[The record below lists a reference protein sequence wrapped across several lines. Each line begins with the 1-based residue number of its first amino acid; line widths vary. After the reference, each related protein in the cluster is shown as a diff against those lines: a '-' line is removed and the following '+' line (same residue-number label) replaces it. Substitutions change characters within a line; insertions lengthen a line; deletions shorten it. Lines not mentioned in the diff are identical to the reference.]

1 MGRGR
6 ARRMLRRHTTAG
18 PHLLLLAYPSLE
30 GLRRMGLGEPQTC
43 TRDRRRELHTPALA
57 VTLVALAGLGTACSA
72 APIDLGTAGAA
83 AVLFDPDRG
92 LSGVEVTVNGVTFH
106 PLAGAGPLS
115 ADGEV
120 DASIPLHIAPS
131 VAGDVLRL
139 HATSPTAG
147 ATGID
152 PGLVD
157 GLGEW
162 RRLDLSRYSGPYGQT
177 WWPKTTYS
185 VEGDFWFTAHW
196 VMEES
201 DGTKWTAPN
210 QANRGTGPFPAALRV
225 EYAPDTHGRYL
236 PIREVL
242 ELRFSR
248 HLWDVVPL
256 PRQKPSEYKQFL
268 ARAVFL
274 DLWRGTSARDLQ
286 HFLEV
291 IEAITRGRHPYYTIL
306 QNWSVGGWDAVLPD
320 SMWLPDYPPNIGV
333 GTVEELRAL
342 CEFGKTM
349 GRFGFRTNYRILREY
364 SPSHVRGLAHYAVGP
379 DGTPLDYLRPADWP
393 AVAGRADREIKATFG
408 PNACF
413 TDQMTSGA
421 APWAWHDYAA
431 EGGSRSM
438 RRTLDHQKALARSM
452 KRIFSGPLG
461 SESLADQHLLGEF
474 VDTGDYDIK
483 DGHRRLV
490 SPEYKLRRLHGL
502 SGFHGMGLMYRFYEM
517 PPFDAF
523 HSGTTTFSDDQAQ
536 LDDYRATEILFGNG
550 GYVCHGFAN
559 LRYTITECLLV
570 GNLQRYYSGQP
581 VRDVRYW
588 HDGSWRSLEELVRSG
603 VVPNIVPWN
612 PQTPEYGR
620 VRVEYGNELWV
631 VVNRLKEDFT
641 VAEAGPEGVTLP
653 PAGWVAWREDS
664 SVLAFSAYWPG
675 TRHRVDY
682 LRNRAADLVYL
693 DPRGQE
699 VDGASAITLREGG
712 RVVLTADPDGN
723 TVTVDGRTLQLEPP
737 GPAPLATI
745 DFTFDSGLEG
755 WRPIRGLLSAEARDG
770 LLRLRVIAPGCYLN
784 APPLR
789 VDGDR
794 VGVVELRMRVQGR
807 DVQRGGLYFTIEDAP
822 NVHSDKLVNFEVVSD
837 GKFHTYRLDVGAH
850 PEWRGHT
857 ITGLRLDPIRGSHD
871 AEVDID
877 SIRGVER

>member
-1 MGRGR
+1 MGFS
-6 ARRMLRRHTTAG
+6 MT
-18 PHLLLLAYPSLE
+18 
-30 GLRRMGLGEPQTC
+30 
-43 TRDRRRELHTPALA
+43 
-57 VTLVALAGLGTACSA
+57 CSA
-72 APIDLGTAGAA
+72 APIDLGRAGAA
-83 AVLFDPDRG
+83 IVRFDADRG
-92 LSGVEVTVNGVTFH
+92 LSGVEVTVNGVTFR
-106 PLAGAGPLS
+106 PLAGAGALS
-115 ADGEV
+115 TEGEV
-120 DASIPLHIAPS
+120 DASIPLDVDPS
-131 VAGDVLRL
+131 VVDGVLRL
-139 HATSPTAG
+139 HVTSPSTA

-152 PGLVD
+152 PGLVE

-162 RRLDLSRYSGPYGQT
+162 RRLDLSRYSEPYGQT

-196 VMEES
+196 VIEES

-210 QANRGTGPFPAALRV
+210 QANHGTGPFPAALGV

-236 PIREVL
+236 PIHEVL

-248 HLWDVVPL
+248 HLWDVVPR
-256 PRQKPSEYKQFL
+256 PRQKASEYKQFL

-274 DLWRGTSARDLQ
+274 DLWRGAPAKDLR

-291 IEAITRGRHPYYTIL
+291 IKAITRGRHQQYTIL

-349 GRFGFRTNYRILREY
+349 GRFGFRTNYRILRDY
-364 SPSHVRGLAHYAVGP
+364 SPSYRRGLAHYAVGP
-379 DGTPLDYLRPADWP
+379 DGTPLDYLRPADWLV
-393 AVAGRADREIKATFG
+393 VAGRADREIETTFD
-408 PNACF
+408 PDACF

-438 RRTLDHQKALARSM
+438 RQTLGHQKALARSM
-452 KRIFSGPLG
+452 KETFGGPLG

-483 DGHRRLV
+483 DGRHRLV
-490 SPEYKLRRLHGL
+490 SPEYKLRRLHRL

-517 PPFDAF
+517 PPFEAF
-523 HSGTTTFSDDQAQ
+523 HSGTTTFTDDWAQ

-559 LRYTITECLLV
+559 WRYIITECLLV
-570 GNLQRYYSGQP
+570 GNLQRHYSGQP

-588 HDGSWRSLEELVRSG
+588 HDGSWRSLEDLVRSG
-603 VVPNIVPWN
+603 LVPNIVPWN

-620 VRVEYGNELWV
+620 IRVEYASGLRI
-631 VVNRLKEDFT
+631 VVNRLTEDFT
-641 VAEAGPEGVTLP
+641 VGEAGPEGVTLP
-653 PAGWVAWREDS
+653 PAGWVAWRDDGS
-664 SVLAFSAYWPG
+664 LLAFSAYWPG

-682 LRNRAADLVYL
+682 LLDGDADLVYL
-693 DPRGQE
+693 DPR
-699 VDGASAITLREGG
+699 DGKIDGVTAITLRERG

-723 TVTVDGRTLQLEPP
+723 TVTVDGRTLRLDLP
-737 GPAPLATI
+737 GPAPLTAI

-770 LLRLRVIAPGCYLN
+770 LLRLRVIAPACYLTS
-784 APPLR
+784 PPLR

-794 VGVVELRMRVQGR
+794 VVAVELRMRVRGR
-807 DVQRGGLYFTIEDAP
+807 GVQRGGLYFTTEDAP

-837 GKFHTYRLDVGAH
+837 GEFHIYRLDMGEH
-850 PEWRGHT
+850 PKWQGHT
-857 ITGLRLDPIRGSHD
+857 ITGLRLDPVRGTHD

-877 SIRGVER
+877 SIRGMER